1 MSPVYTAKEGC
12 SEAAGGSIKNH
23 YWTNTTRPSNSP
35 PLLRRGVWQRNHL
48 ERARFNTETHARYG
62 DREW

>member
-23 YWTNTTRPSNSP
+23 YWTNTTPAFKLPASP
-35 PLLRRGVWQRNHL
+35 E
-48 ERARFNTETHARYG
+48 ERSLTAKSS
-62 DREW
+62 WKSSL